1 MSPPHEPPLPTRRRF
16 LQHAALLPCV
26 AVAGLP
32 WATASA
38 ALAPIQHPGG
48 ALLKPA
54 LNAFSFGEFLNAHLK
69 DASQGIDLFA
79 VCDFCARHDIDAVD
93 LTGYFFPGYPQVPE
107 DSFLYRIKRHAH
119 DLGLAISGTG
129 VRNDF
134 ATADQQVRAAGVQL
148 AKQWVEVAA
157 KLGAPTVRLFAGPQ
171 PPFKDW
177 SEASG
182 HAPRADVES
191 WMAEALRECADHG
204 RKFGVIIAV
213 QNHGDFLS
221 TGEEHL
227 SLLQRV
233 GHEGCGAMVD
243 TGSYRTPDPYA
254 DIATMVPHAVNWQI
268 KETLFGKADAP
279 RTDFKKLVAIIRRGG
294 YRGYLPIETLAM
306 GRKNYDPFV
315 EVARV
320 LAELRAAIAAAAP
333 A

>member
-1 MSPPHEPPLPTRRRF
+1 MYAPHQPLLPTRRRF
-16 LQHAALLPCV
+16 LQRAALLPCA

-38 ALAPIQHPGG
+38 ALAPIQHTGG

-54 LNAFSFGEFLNAHLK
+54 LNAYSFVELLNAHLK

-79 VCDFCARHDIDAVD
+79 VCHFCAQHDIDAVD
-93 LTGYFFPGYPQVPE
+93 LTGYFFPGYPQAPE

-148 AKQWVEVAA
+148 TKRWIEVAA

-171 PPFKDW
+171 PPLKEW
-177 SEASG
+177 QEASG
-182 HAPRADVES
+182 NAPRADVES
-191 WMAEALRECADHG
+191 WMADALRECANHG
-204 RKFGVIIAV
+204 KKFGVIIAV
-213 QNHGDFLS
+213 QNHGDFLN

-227 SLLQRV
+227 SLLKRV
-233 GHEGCGAMVD
+233 DHEWCGALVD
-243 TGSYRTPDPYA
+243 TGKYHTPDPYA
-254 DIATMVPHAVNWQI
+254 DIAMMVPYAVNWQI
-268 KETLFGKADAP
+268 KETPFGEADAP
-279 RTDFKKLVAIIRRGG
+279 RTDFKKLVTIIRQGG

-306 GRKNYDPFV
+306 GRRNYDPFV
-315 EVARV
+315 EVAKV
-320 LAELRAAIAAAAP
+320 LAEMRAAIATTAP

>member
-16 LQHAALLPCV
+16 LQRAALLPCA

-32 WATASA
+32 WASA
-38 ALAPIQHPGG
+38 ALAPIPHPGS

-54 LNAFSFGEFLNAHLK
+54 LNAFSFGELLNAHLK
-69 DASQGIDLFA
+69 DASQGIDFFA

-93 LTGYFFPGYPQVPE
+93 LTGYFFPGYPQPPE

-119 DLGLAISGTG
+119 DLGVAISGTG

-157 KLGAPTVRLFAGPQ
+157 KLGAPTIRLFAGPQ
-171 PPFKDW
+171 PPFLDW
-177 SEASG
+177 PEAAG
-182 HAPRADVES
+182 HAPRAEVEG
-191 WMAEALRECADHG
+191 WMAEALRECAEHG

-233 GHEGCGAMVD
+233 GHEWCGAMVD
-243 TGSYRTPDPYA
+243 TGNYRTPDPYA
-254 DIATMVPHAVNWQI
+254 YIARMVPHAVNWQI
-268 KETLFGKADAP
+268 KETPFGGADAP
-279 RTDFKKLVAIIRRGG
+279 RTDFKKLVAIIRQGG

-306 GRKNYDPFV
+306 GRKNYDPYV
-315 EVARV
+315 EVVRV
-320 LAELRAAIAAAAP
+320 LAEMRAAIAAAAP

>member
-1 MSPPHEPPLPTRRRF
+1 
-16 LQHAALLPCV
+16 
-26 AVAGLP
+26 
-32 WATASA
+32 
-38 ALAPIQHPGG
+38 
-48 ALLKPA
+48 
-54 LNAFSFGEFLNAHLK
+54 
-69 DASQGIDLFA
+69 
-79 VCDFCARHDIDAVD
+79 
-93 LTGYFFPGYPQVPE
+93 
-107 DSFLYRIKRHAH
+107 
-119 DLGLAISGTG
+119 
-129 VRNDF
+129 
-134 ATADQQVRAAGVQL
+134 VRAAGVQL

-157 KLGAPTVRLFAGPQ
+157 KLGAPTLRLFAGPQ

-182 HAPRADVES
+182 HAPRADVEG

-204 RKFGVIIAV
+204 QKFGVIIAV

-233 GHEGCGAMVD
+233 GHEWCGAMVD
-243 TGSYRTPDPYA
+243 KGSYRTPDPYA

-279 RTDFKKLVAIIRRGG
+279 GTDFKKLVTIIRRGG

-306 GRKNYDPFV
+306 GRKNYDPFA
-315 EVARV
+315 EVPRV
-320 LAELRAAIAAAAP
+320 LEEMRAAIAATAP